1 MATGTTTFFRVKRH
15 SRARMTNLPPGRMT
29 FDDWQGDATFAPWRP
44 DVNRTFFA
52 KRQPRSLVVLIVLR
66 RCGWRQFV
74 LQSRRPA
81 TTTRLLSGSARS
93 TRRRGPAWCR
103 LSCKRPRTH
112 NAYSHIPVICN
123 ANSDLRP
130 ASIDTLGSHFGDR
143 DVAYTQRAALD
154 VGEHR
159 FPIAM
164 RSSIGCSSPSSTASL
179 TRAPARQRWPRTM
192 SAWRWSSIGTNR
204 TLRRMRRSR
213 LR

>member
-1 MATGTTTFFRVKRH
+1 
-15 SRARMTNLPPGRMT
+15 MT

-130 ASIDTLGSHFGDR
+130 RFDR
-143 DVAYTQRAALD
+143 YAW
-154 VGEHR
+154 
-159 FPIAM
+159 F
-164 RSSIGCSSPSSTASL
+164 SF
-179 TRAPARQRWPRTM
+179 RWPRR
-192 SAWRWSSIGTNR
+192 SVHPARSSWCWRASLPDCDAFKHRLQLAKLDCVTN
-204 TLRRMRRSR
+204 SR
-213 LR
+213 AGATALAENYVGLAME